1 MLIFGYSRRGN
12 GCICRFK
19 ALKKFALKGSESL
32 LGDIA
37 EALENVEWWYLKTYR
52 KGNETLVIGC
62 SAILCYFCS
71 TD

>member
-37 EALENVEWWYLKTYR
+37 EALGNVE
-52 KGNETLVIGC
+52 
-62 SAILCYFCS
+62 
-71 TD
+71 

>member
-1 MLIFGYSRRGN
+1 MLILQMLKWLSQMLILGYSRRGN

-37 EALENVEWWYLKTYR
+37 EDLENVE
-52 KGNETLVIGC
+52 
-62 SAILCYFCS
+62 
-71 TD
+71 

>member
-1 MLIFGYSRRGN
+1 MLQVLLFFCKFTEKKPMLILQMLKWLSQMLILGYSRRGN

-37 EALENVEWWYLKTYR
+37 EALENVE
-52 KGNETLVIGC
+52 
-62 SAILCYFCS
+62 
-71 TD
+71 